1 MMSFHQTQ
9 YLKGNIS
16 SDVQKAARLLQAGET
31 VAFATETVYGLGAL
45 GLSAK
50 AVEKIYEAKGRP
62 AYNPLIF
69 HVSSQ
74 EQALGLWAYDK
85 GCRFEHRAQVLM
97 THFWPGPLT
106 LVGAKQDRVPSI
118 ACGGLS
124 TVAVR
129 MPAHPVAQSLIEAV
143 GEPLVAPS
151 ANASNRP
158 SSTCAKHVLQTLE
171 GKIAAVLDGGDCQ
184 LGLESTIVDLLS
196 DRVCV
201 LRLGSIS
208 AEAISAA
215 LGEEVDVQT
224 KAKDSLVQA
233 PGQLG
238 KHYAPLVSHIVLT
251 SSEAVLMQA
260 WQGSGALLLRYSTA
274 VQLRQRLGERIAQAG
289 LLYELPDDPVAYA
302 RQLYAAFY
310 ALEQYHPT
318 SLTIEDCAH
327 LQQEHAMWQSIQDR
341 LVRASA

>member
-1 MMSFHQTQ
+1 MSFHQTQ
-9 YLKGNIS
+9 YLKGDIPS
-16 SDVQKAARLLQAGET
+16 EVQQAARLLKAGET

-85 GCRFEHRAQVLM
+85 GSRFEHRAQVLM
-97 THFWPGPLT
+97 AHFWPGPLT
-106 LVGAKQDRVPSI
+106 LVGAKQDKVPLI

-129 MPAHPVAQSLIEAV
+129 MPAHPVAQALIEAV

-158 SSTCAKHVLQTLE
+158 SSTCVQHVLQTLD
-171 GKIAAVLDGGDCQ
+171 GKIGAVLDGGNCQ

-201 LRLGSIS
+201 LRLGSVS
-208 AEAISAA
+208 AEAIRAV
-215 LGEEVDVQT
+215 LGEEVDVKT
-224 KAKDSLVQA
+224 GSKGSVVQA

-251 SSEAVLMQA
+251 SSEELLMQA
-260 WQGSGALLLRYSTA
+260 WQESGALLLRCSTA
-274 VQLRQRLGERIAQAG
+274 HRLRQRLGERRVQAD
-289 LLYELPDDPVAYA
+289 LMYELPDDPVAYA
-302 RQLYAAFY
+302 CQLYAAFY
-310 ALEQYHPT
+310 ALEQCQPT

-327 LQQEHAMWQSIQDR
+327 LQKEHAMWQSIQDR